1 LALAGALLFGLADA
15 VQFRIQAL
23 SGTNTVI
30 PYELLLMLPYLLT
43 IAVLFR
49 GIKQQERPE
58 SLGTPYLRGE

>member
-1 LALAGALLFGLADA
+1 
-15 VQFRIQAL
+15 
-23 SGTNTVI
+23 
-30 PYELLLMLPYLLT
+30 MLPYLLT